1 MTSSNK
7 IKLQKLIDIMS
18 EHIPDINNYFTYN
31 GKPLTTKIT
40 FDNPKQIS
48 KIYYKSSSLNQF
60 IKEIKT
66 GKHGFI
72 LNQYNK
78 SCIQESY
85 NNISNSKC
93 MSVESYNNDKIKIN
107 IINKSLNINP
117 QIIKFSFHNNYYE
130 IFIEDNQDNQ
140 DNDDD
145 NELSNLELIAKT
157 LKSSIKSD
165 KINDKIVSDF
175 FKLTTS
181 S

>member
-18 EHIPDINNYFTYN
+18 EHIPDTNNYFTYN
-31 GKPLTTKIT
+31 GKPLSTEIT
-40 FDNPKQIS
+40 FDNPIQIS

-130 IFIEDNQDNQ
+130 IFIDDNEDNDYN
-140 DNDDD
+140 NDDK
-145 NELSNLELIAKT
+145 ELSNLELIAKT

-175 FKLTTS
+175 FKLTS

>member
-18 EHIPDINNYFTYN
+18 EHIHDTNNYFTYN
-31 GKPLTTKIT
+31 GKPLSTKIT

-60 IKEIKT
+60 IKEIKE

-130 IFIEDNQDNQ
+130 IFIEDI
-140 DNDDD
+140 DDD
-145 NELSNLELIAKT
+145 NEDNEDELSNLEVIAKT

-175 FKLTTS
+175 FKLTS